1 MSAIRH
7 IRRNIL
13 KLSQTDFGALAETTQ
28 STVSRWE
35 DGSLSPRLDEIERII
50 GRAGGRV
57 SIADFVARSEMAAPA
72 EKAS

>member
-13 KLSQTDFGALAETTQ
+13 KLSQTEFGVLADTTQ

-50 GRAGGRV
+50 DRSDGRV
-57 SIADFVARSEMAAPA
+57 RIADFLAQPAAPAPA

>member
-13 KLSQTDFGALAETTQ
+13 KLSQTEFGALAETTQ

-50 GRAGGRV
+50 ARSGGRV
-57 SIADFVARSEMAAPA
+57 RIADFLARPEKATPA